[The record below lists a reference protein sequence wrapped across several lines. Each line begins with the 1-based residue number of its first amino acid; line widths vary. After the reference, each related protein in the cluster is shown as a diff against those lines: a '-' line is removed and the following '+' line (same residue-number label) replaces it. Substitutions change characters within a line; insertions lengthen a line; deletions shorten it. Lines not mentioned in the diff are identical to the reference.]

1 MKRRLLLAALTSV
14 AVSGCALPPLARE
27 VPLLR
32 PELTTQPSKPENSKV
47 LIYNNSNRLAFL
59 LTGKMH
65 VRLNGRGV
73 AALEIGEY
81 VQIEVPKGKHTLMLS
96 HWDMIVFNSIHE
108 LNVDASSIFVEI
120 QATPVS
126 NSMKVHPNLP
136 PSSELPRGFRPST
149 SLSDRADP

>member
-1 MKRRLLLAALTSV
+1 M
-14 AVSGCALPPLARE
+14 
-27 VPLLR
+27 LR
-32 PELTTQPSKPENSKV
+32 PELTTEPSKPENSKV

-81 VQIEVPKGKHTLMLS
+81 VQIEVPQGKHELMLS
-96 HWDMIVFNSIHE
+96 HWDMIVFNSTHE
-108 LNVDASSIFVEI
+108 LNVDGSSIFVEV

-126 NSMKVHPNLP
+126 NYMRVHPKLP
-136 PSSELPRGFRPST
+136 PKSELPTGFRPST
-149 SLSDRADP
+149 SQ